1 MWVCAFALQQRTDRC
16 GQQSVCSLS
25 VLTAVDVDVGV
36 DVCNCSAAKD
46 WPLRAAICVQFVSA
60 HRCGCGC
67 GCGCVGVSVCVSVCV
82 CLSVCMCVSVCVL
95 CAYVF

>member
-1 MWVCAFALQQRTDRC
+1 MCAFALQQRTDRC

-36 DVCNCSAAKD
+36 HVCNCSAAKD

-60 HRCGCGC
+60 HRCGCGYVILQC
-67 GCGCVGVSVCVSVCV
+67 SAAKDWPVQAA
-82 CLSVCMCVSVCVL
+82 MCV
-95 CAYVF
+95 